1 MITDGSGGPKRPV
14 APGPPPSQNGGML
27 PKRVR
32 LAFYAAMLVVTL
44 VNLWLSR
51 AGASAEVLAR
61 ARYAALA
68 LCLALTAAILASP
81 IAAWWAGSRRPKDGP
96 EADYHDRVPFD
107 NQPPR

>member
-1 MITDGSGGPKRPV
+1 
-14 APGPPPSQNGGML
+14 ML